1 MAHTALAPM
10 GKRPAESVKVA
21 VATPPETVSGAE
33 PSELSAE
40 LKLTV
45 PLGVSPPAAAVTVAV
60 NFTALVTVTLVE
72 SAVNVV
78 MVLPAGLFH
87 WVTNW

>member
-1 MAHTALAPM
+1 M
-10 GKRPAESVKVA
+10 GNWLAESVKIA

-33 PSELSAE
+33 PSEPSAT

-45 PLGVSPPAAAVTVAV
+45 PLGVLPPAAAVTVAV
-60 NFTALVTVTLVE
+60 NFTALVTVMLVE

-78 MVLPAGLFH
+78 MVLPAALFH